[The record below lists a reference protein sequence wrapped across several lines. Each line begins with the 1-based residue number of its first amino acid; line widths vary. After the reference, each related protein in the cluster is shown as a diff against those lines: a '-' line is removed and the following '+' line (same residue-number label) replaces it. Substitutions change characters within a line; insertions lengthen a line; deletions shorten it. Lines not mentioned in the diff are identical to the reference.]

1 MMEYDK
7 SNRDKK
13 VESRSFQH
21 LMTGKGTI
29 RLQQELLW
37 KAHAKKVEQGKV
49 LARRAKATP
58 L

>member
-1 MMEYDK
+1 MEYNK

-37 KAHAKKVEQGKV
+37 KAHAKKVEQGKI

>member
-1 MMEYDK
+1 MEYSK
-7 SNRDKK
+7 SNRDNK
-13 VESRSFQH
+13 VDSRSFR
-21 LMTGKGTI
+21 MVMSGKGTI

-49 LARRAKATP
+49 LARRAKSTP